1 MAQDSIT
8 SAAKGK
14 AIRFNTWEAITDQLE
29 KIRLRGP
36 EDEKIEALIEL
47 LVHLRLLGQDP
58 CIVDQRN
65 SKSDIETLYAR
76 IESSSRAM
84 LDEARNPSDRFI
96 YYARE
101 VIKKLP
107 VRQGAEEMIE
117 RIRAEAE
124 AFEENRTEEDPLRG
138 FAGDLRKEVH
148 RRLSP
153 RIIKAFLEPYI
164 ALAARG
170 DPEPMAK
177 AGYVALPSRFDPE
190 EEDPYF
196 IDLAQDLLKRLGYL
210 WDYESG
216 DLAGVKKN
224 LADNLELFERCFLR
238 AEIEGFLELLTP
250 ENLEKTHL
258 IFDHLKRLASFKH
271 ILKESYREGRIGLYD
286 LVLVDLAIGRLVFL
300 LANDLTND
308 RFASVTPRNI
318 RESLAVIQE
327 LLNISSIKGLS
338 IRDVQRLQSDLE
350 DLVRSSTYD
359 FIRTKRCLG
368 AIGRELQRYLQAD
381 IIDAMSGTLNRAL
394 ETYEVP
400 TSKLSQIKTRFF
412 NNFIRRT
419 QVHVLS
425 EFTEKVAAAV
435 DRELE
440 RQRQERQLHSCLSL
454 TGEERC
460 VEELESP
467 RLVASTWGAA
477 DPLARE
483 YFGGKGNSIIDMAQ
497 LGLKVPPAF
506 ILGYPLFSRFGVDRT
521 REGAAEL
528 PPDFTDFVF
537 AQVEELERRTG
548 RVLGDPEKPLV
559 VSVRSGAP
567 TSMPGVMAT
576 ILNVGLTPPVRE
588 ALHARRDPALV
599 DALYL
604 RFLENCA
611 SALALWPGADEKAPG
626 FPGGASD
633 GAQGSSPDGASE
645 SDPGGASEASALEAH
660 LESFFGPAF
669 LRDPRAQLAGCIRLV
684 YESRGSLAVKAYSQT
699 LATDVRAETAV
710 TVQRLVFGN
719 LNARSLSGVL
729 ITRNPITGADELF
742 GEFKPQA
749 QGEEVVMGS
758 ANCLPIS
765 SVSPEISAELER
777 CKAIL
782 IAKYLQDL
790 DIEFTVEDGV
800 LYLLQ
805 ARAARLGAFAHLV
818 ADTDF
823 LSRGLLDLEEY
834 RERLDRLEMAHG
846 SVALPRADFGARL
859 WNPPITRGVP
869 INGGVVSG
877 TLVLSLDRLKEAEN
891 RRESVV
897 FFAHTTKP
905 TDFAIMNG
913 SHAIVTVYPGRTSH
927 AAITA
932 MAMNKPCIV
941 GCADAHIDFQRR
953 LIIFGD
959 SVIHE
964 GERITADGNTGAV
977 YRGVAPISETF
988 LPVSAVASAARKARS
1003 AQEAVRKVRSLIE
1016 TKKAIV
1022 DRETNLRRRTLKASD
1037 PLAGKKVLV
1046 RVDANIDLRASA
1058 EKDPLKAREILAAGA
1073 RRVAQ
1078 VAPTL
1083 RELLDRGAT
1092 PVVCSH
1098 LGDPGASMDTHL
1110 SRERIYAEYCF
1121 EPFAWELAK
1130 HVDGRLV
1137 YHDTSIGASGLL
1149 LRRQDIVPGAVNL
1162 VENLRFAAGEKDN
1175 DETFARYLAELSDG
1189 WYMND
1194 AFNVCLRRHASIV
1207 GAPRFV
1213 EHRLAGP
1220 LVAKELEALGLLLSN
1235 PPRPF
1240 SAVFCG
1246 KELEAQFGVMAA
1258 MLPRL
1263 DRLAIILDPERL
1275 RPGEGRPGEGRQA
1288 AESMIANFMEAYPDK
1303 VLLIPR
1309 EDEVL
1314 LGRLTEDLVGA
1325 GTILWS
1331 GPAGLDEEVL
1341 SRLQETKGESGGS
1354 AGCLEPPSD
1363 SGARRPPHL
1372 KALHDALCDAT
1383 LTVVCSEEE
1392 KQYSG
1397 LVGPGLHLSKGPRAF
1412 LEYLERLSLPG
1423 ITALDPSR

>member
-1 MAQDSIT
+1 MALET
-8 SAAKGK
+8 KAASAK
-14 AIRFNTWEAITDQLE
+14 AIRFNTWEAIQAQLE
-29 KIRLRGP
+29 KIRLCETEEG
-36 EDEKIEALIEL
+36 KIESLIEL

-58 CIVDQRN
+58 CILDQRN
-65 SKSDIETLYAR
+65 AKGDIETLYAQ
-76 IESSSRAM
+76 IEAGTRAM
-84 LDEARNPSDRFI
+84 LDAVRNPQDRFI

-117 RIRAEAE
+117 RIRADAE
-124 AFEENRTEEDPLRG
+124 AFEESRTEEDPLRC

-153 RIIKAFLEPYI
+153 RIIMAFLEPYI
-164 ALAARG
+164 ALAVRG
-170 DPEPMAK
+170 DPEPMVK
-177 AGYVALPSRFDPE
+177 AGYVALPARFDPAE
-190 EEDPYF
+190 EASYF
-196 IDLAQDLLKRLGYL
+196 IDLAQDLLKRLSYL

-216 DLAGVKKN
+216 DLASVKKG
-224 LADNLELFERCFLR
+224 LADNLDLFERCFLR
-238 AEIEGFLELLTP
+238 AEVEGFLELLTP
-250 ENLEKTHL
+250 ENLKKTHL

-271 ILKESYREGRIGLYD
+271 FLKESYREGRIGLYD
-286 LVLVDLAIGRLVFL
+286 LILVDLAIGRLVFL

-308 RFASVTPRNI
+308 RFAAVTPRNI
-318 RESLAVIQE
+318 RDALAVILE

-350 DLVRSSTYD
+350 ALIRSSTYD

-368 AIGRELQRYLQAD
+368 AIGRELQSYLQAD

-394 ETYEVP
+394 ETYEAP

-419 QVHVLS
+419 QIHVLS
-425 EFTEKVAAAV
+425 EFTEKVASAV

-454 TGEERC
+454 AGDEAC
-460 VEELESP
+460 VEGLDTQN
-467 RLVASTWGAA
+467 LVAATWKDV
-477 DPLARE
+477 DPKARE
-483 YFGGKGNSIIDMAQ
+483 YFGGKGNSILDMAQ
-497 LGLKVPPAF
+497 LGLNVPPAF
-506 ILGYPLFSRFGVDRT
+506 ILGYPLFSRFADPR
-521 REGAAEL
+521 L
-528 PPDFTDFVF
+528 SKDFEALVF
-537 AQVEELERRTG
+537 SQVEELGRRTG
-548 RVLGDPEKPLV
+548 RILGDPERPLI

-576 ILNVGLTPPVRE
+576 ILNVGLTPEVRK
-588 ALHARRDPALV
+588 ALEKRRDPALIE
-599 DALYL
+599 ALYA
-604 RFLENCA
+604 RFLENCR
-611 SALALWPGADEKAPG
+611 SALALRSEGDQDAEA
-626 FPGGASD
+626 FF
-633 GAQGSSPDGASE
+633 SPE
-645 SDPGGASEASALEAH
+645 FLTDPKS
-660 LESFFGPAF
+660 
-669 LRDPRAQLAGCIRLV
+669 QLLGCIRLV

-729 ITRNPITGADELF
+729 ITRNPITGEDELF
-742 GEFKPQA
+742 GEFKRQA

-758 ANCLPIS
+758 ANCLPIAAID
-765 SVSPEISAELER
+765 PEIAASLER

-782 IAKYLQDL
+782 IAKYRQDL
-790 DIEFTVEDGV
+790 DIEFTVEDGT

-818 ADTDF
+818 ADTDL
-823 LSRGLLDLEEY
+823 LSRGVLDLEEY

-846 SVALPRADFGARL
+846 SAALPRADFGARL

-869 INGGVVSG
+869 INSGVVSG
-877 TLVLSLDRLKEAEN
+877 TLVLSLERLKEAEN

-913 SHAIVTVYPGRTSH
+913 AHAIVTVYPGRTSH

-941 GCADAHIDFQRR
+941 GCADAHIDYERR

-959 SVIHE
+959 SEGAIIHE
-964 GERITADGNTGAV
+964 GERVTADGNTGAV

-988 LPVSAVASAARKARS
+988 LPIAMVSAAVHRATSPE
-1003 AQEAVRKVRSLIE
+1003 EAVVKVRGLIE
-1016 TKKAIV
+1016 SKKAIV
-1022 DRETNLRRRTLKASD
+1022 DRETNLRRRTLKSSD
-1037 PLAGKKVLV
+1037 PLAGKNILV
-1046 RVDANIDLRASA
+1046 RIDANIDLRANA
-1058 EKDPLKAREILAAGA
+1058 QRDPDKARVILAAGA

-1083 RELLDRGAT
+1083 RELLERGAT

-1098 LGDPGASMDTHL
+1098 LGDPGATMDAHL
-1110 SRERIYAEYCF
+1110 SREKIYAEYCF
-1121 EPFAWELAK
+1121 APFAWELAK
-1130 HVDGRLV
+1130 YVEGRLV
-1137 YHDTSIGASGLL
+1137 YHDTSIGSSGLL
-1149 LRRQDIVPGAVNL
+1149 LRKQDIVPGAVNL
-1162 VENLRFAAGEKDN
+1162 VENLRFATGEKDN
-1175 DETFARYLAELSDG
+1175 DETFARYLADLSDG

-1207 GAPRFV
+1207 GAPRFL

-1220 LVAKELEALGLLLSN
+1220 LVAKELEALELLLAN

-1240 SAVFCG
+1240 VAVFCG
-1246 KELEAQFGVMAA
+1246 REVEAQFGVMAA
-1258 MLPRL
+1258 MLPRV
-1263 DRLAIILDPERL
+1263 DRLAILLDAERDDQ
-1275 RPGEGRPGEGRQA
+1275 RPDSRHA
-1288 AESMIANFMEAYPDK
+1288 AESMIANFMDAYPDK
-1303 VLLIPR
+1303 V
-1309 EDEVL
+1309 
-1314 LGRLTEDLVGA
+1314 RLASEGKRDSIAGLAEDLSGS

-1331 GPAGLDEEVL
+1331 GPAGLDEKSL
-1341 SRLQETKGESGGS
+1341 S
-1354 AGCLEPPSD
+1354 CLETQASPAPKD
-1363 SGARRPPHL
+1363 PHVA
-1372 KALHDALCDAT
+1372 ALHEALCGAA

-1392 KQYSG
+1392 KQYSE
-1397 LVGPGLHLSKGPRAF
+1397 LAGPGIHLSKGPRAF

-1423 ITALDPSR
+1423 ITALDPAR